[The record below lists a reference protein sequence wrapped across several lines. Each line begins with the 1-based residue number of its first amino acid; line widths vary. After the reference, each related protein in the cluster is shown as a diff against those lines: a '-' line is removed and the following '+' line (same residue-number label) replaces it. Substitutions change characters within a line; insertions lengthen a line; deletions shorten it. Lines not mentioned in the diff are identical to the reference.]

1 MSENKI
7 KKPSLLQVLFI
18 IAGIIWVGVI
28 SATFYI
34 SSDIPK
40 TTENEKRRVIMQ
52 DTATVADLEYN
63 KGKIV
68 PGIKIEQVAEP
79 TKKLLAMGEESYT
92 SSCASCHGDEGRG
105 DGAGGAMLNPKP
117 RNFHDADGWKNGRE
131 ISGMFKTLVEGI
143 AGGGMNAYEFLPVE
157 ERFALIYYV
166 RTFGDEPFPP
176 ITIAEIE
183 GIDALYDIQRDTK
196 AGAQIPIKAA
206 ENKVIEEN
214 SISVEKIL
222 HKIESDN
229 SEGDICAFNH
239 VVKCKRNAVLT
250 LMENNEWQTSTDAFY
265 KLITSNTQQNGFKP
279 SVARMSPEEIRSLQQ
294 FLVGKFM

>member
-18 IAGIIWVGVI
+18 ISGIIWFGVI
-28 SATFYI
+28 AATFYI

-40 TTENEKRRVIMQ
+40 TTENEKRRVITQ
-52 DTATVADLEYN
+52 DTATVKDLGFS

-68 PGIKIEQVAEP
+68 PGVKIEEIAEP
-79 TKKLLAMGEESYT
+79 TEKLLTLGKGSYT
-92 SSCASCHGDEGRG
+92 STCASCHGEEGRG

-131 ISGMFKTLVEGI
+131 VAGMFKTLVEGI
-143 AGGGMNAYEFLPVE
+143 SGGGMNAYEFLPVE

-196 AGAQIPIKAA
+196 AGAQIPIKIA
-206 ENKVIEEN
+206 ENKVIKEN

-222 HKIESDN
+222 KKIESDN
-229 SEGDICAFNH
+229 KEGDICAFNH
-239 VVKCKRNAVLT
+239 VVKCKRHAVLT
-250 LMENNEWQTSTDAFY
+250 LMENTEWQTSTDAFY
-265 KLITSNTQQNGFKP
+265 KLISSNTQQNGFKP
-279 SVARMSPEEIRSLQQ
+279 SVAKMSPEEISMLHQ
-294 FLVGKFM
+294 FLVTKFL